1 MCLLSSVL
9 PINMHTPHHTHTPRH
24 PQLLRTPKYS
34 RKSVPKTNPLD
45 SYAILKYPLTP
56 ESATVQWRFVSS
68 VVEPTYQVS
77 AGEPL
82 VAERD
87 TRRLT

>member
-1 MCLLSSVL
+1 MPLPPEQMQTLL
-9 PINMHTPHHTHTPRH
+9 
-24 PQLLRTPKYS
+24 KG
-34 RKSVPKTNPLD
+34 TNPELVACD
-45 SYAILKYPLTP
+45 VSQRGWTKIALTP
-56 ESATVQWRFVSS
+56 EVATAQWRFVSS

>member
-1 MCLLSSVL
+1 
-9 PINMHTPHHTHTPRH
+9 
-24 PQLLRTPKYS
+24 
-34 RKSVPKTNPLD
+34 
-45 SYAILKYPLTP
+45 
-56 ESATVQWRFVSS
+56 

-87 TRRLT
+87 TRRLK